1 MTSAH
6 KELVPETLV
15 DATHN
20 SKSRNKQLLTQTL
33 DLPQLVS
40 KLLIVT
46 DVDFDE
52 SVTKTALK
60 RIARS
65 RKRSLL
71 LRRHSLPI
79 RTPHPH
85 PPPLQGGH
93 ARTEGGLL
101 SILCDVSQL
110 ERERKNSSC
119 C

>member
-1 MTSAH
+1 MTSAYN
-6 KELVPETLV
+6 ELVPETLV

-20 SKSRNKQLLTQTL
+20 NKGRNKQLLTQTL

-65 RKRSLL
+65 RKSSLL
-71 LRRHSLPI
+71 LRRNPLPI

-85 PPPLQGGH
+85 PPPPLWGGH
-93 ARTEGGLL
+93 ARTEGVLL
-101 SILCDVSQL
+101 SILSDVS
-110 ERERKNSSC
+110 
-119 C
+119 